1 MTDSW
6 GPDGL
11 ARRDFLK
18 TAAAAVAA
26 GSVNPAALA
35 AAAPEVAPGST
46 PLQEPRLVAL
56 GNGEPPALQFQA
68 YPGGTGALMER
79 LWREHGDAMFR
90 RTSIDLEPWA
100 GSVPAS
106 EEDLAF
112 LPVHRLAVLI
122 RDGRITSTELTE
134 IYLERLR
141 RYDPVLLCAVSILE
155 GRAREEAQQ
164 ADADLRAGT
173 WRGPLHGIPYGV
185 KDLFSVAGAPTA
197 WGSADF
203 EGRVIDEDAEV
214 VVRLREAGAVL
225 LAKLATGEFALGDQ
239 WYRGQTK
246 NPWNVDEG
254 SSGSSAGPG
263 SATAAGCVAF
273 AIGTE
278 TRGSIVSP
286 SRRTGLSALRPTF
299 GRVSRYGGM
308 VLSWSMD
315 KTGPMCRSVE
325 DCALVFNAIHGASE
339 QDPAS
344 VTTPFAFDRN
354 LGVASMR
361 IGYTD
366 NAPESFL
373 QALSGLGADLR
384 EMNAL
389 PGLAL
394 TQLNVESAAA
404 FDFHVSPDGQE
415 PPPPPDDLSQAD
427 RRRATRF
434 TNGRDT
440 RGFDYVNGQR
450 RRLILMQEMAEAME
464 GFDMF
469 VSGSG
474 ELTLTNDTGHPSV
487 VLPYDFGVRNPDADS
502 PTTMPLTTTLVG
514 DLFADDKI
522 LGVAHAFQRTTDW
535 HLRRPELSRLG

>member
-1 MTDSW
+1 MAEHREAESVR
-6 GPDGL
+6 
-11 ARRDFLK
+11 RRDFIK
-18 TAAAAVAA
+18 RAAAAVAA
-26 GSVNPAALA
+26 GSVGPMALSA
-35 AAAPEVAPGST
+35 SEPPVGPRP
-46 PLQEPRLVAL
+46 PLQEAQLFAL
-56 GNGEPPALQFQA
+56 QNAEPPALQFQA
-68 YPGGTGALMER
+68 YPGGTGTLMER

-90 RTSIDLEPWA
+90 PTSIELEPW
-100 GSVPAS
+100 GGPVPTD

-112 LPVHRLAVLI
+112 LPVNRLAALI

-134 IYLERLR
+134 IYLARLR

-203 EGRVIDEDAEV
+203 AGRVIDEDAEV
-214 VVRLREAGAVL
+214 VGRLRQAGAVL
-225 LAKLATGEFALGDQ
+225 IAKLATGEFALGDR

-246 NPWNVDEG
+246 NPWNVSEG

-315 KTGPMCRSVE
+315 KTGPMCRSIE
-325 DCALVFNAIHGASE
+325 DCALVFNVIHGASE
-339 QDPAS
+339 RDPAS
-344 VTTPFAFDRN
+344 LTTPFRFDRD
-354 LGVASMR
+354 LDLDTLR
-361 IGYTD
+361 IGYTND
-366 NAPESFL
+366 APESFL
-373 QALSGLGADLR
+373 QGLSSLGARLR
-384 EMNAL
+384 EMNPL
-389 PGLAL
+389 PELAL
-394 TQLNVESAAA
+394 SQLDVEAAAA
-404 FDFHVSPDGQE
+404 FDYHVAPNGFE
-415 PPPPPDDLSQAD
+415 PPPPPDDLSPAD

-434 TNGRDT
+434 LNGRDV
-440 RGFDYVNGQR
+440 RGMDYVNGQR
-450 RRLILMQEMAEAME
+450 RRLMLMKQMAEAME

-487 VLPYDFGVRNPDADS
+487 VVPYDFGVRNPEAAS
-502 PTTMPLTTTLVG
+502 PTTMPLTTVIVG

-522 LGVAHAFQRTTDW
+522 LGVAHAFQKSTDW
-535 HLRRPELSRLG
+535 HRRRPDLSRLG